1 MTAAASTSPRRHHA
15 ARAGAGCAVVTMC
28 AITGTLVTDPPRPTP
43 QTVLATPGLQTRAVQ
58 FAALVQDMTDRQQQ
72 ALGQISRAAATN
84 TVPTPSPLAAVPAPA
99 AAIDDLT
106 GAIWGAIGNV
116 IAVIP
121 PNLLQATQTAF
132 LTVLIAPVA
141 GLIGLNV
148 PPQLAPILPLIAV
161 AYTVLSPV
169 IAVGN
174 FFSVLATGQPL
185 PIYIPAGPLPWIY
198 SVAATPPPAAPTAA
212 APVTVGATA
221 PAPSRKAVPTSA
233 VASASKPKPQQ
244 SPRSTAAIPK
254 PTVAL
259 ANSDTPQVD
268 QTSVHAT
275 TGKPNKSTSPDN
287 QTASANQSR
296 HVSGSTKGTSKGV
309 PGTDRSDQSR

>member
-1 MTAAASTSPRRHHA
+1 MNRLLRSAPFTTGSGANWAASAEGYAA
-15 ARAGAGCAVVTMC
+15 ARAFFH
-28 AITGTLVTDPPRPTP
+28 
-43 QTVLATPGLQTRAVQ
+43 LA
-58 FAALVQDMTDRQQQ
+58 
-72 ALGQISRAAATN
+72 SRASLTSSAIAGVKVASRPRIAAQ
-84 TVPTPSPLAAVPAPA
+84 AAARSGYIPAPA

-254 PTVAL
+254 P
-259 ANSDTPQVD
+259 
-268 QTSVHAT
+268 
-275 TGKPNKSTSPDN
+275 
-287 QTASANQSR
+287 AS
-296 HVSGSTKGTSKGV
+296 
-309 PGTDRSDQSR
+309 